1 MTAKSKIIAIQAARG
16 FAALLV
22 VLYHSGR
29 MLALPQYFGRN
40 VFGDVFKFGHAG
52 VDFFFTL
59 SGFIIFYVHYRDIGI
74 PNTFRRYAWRR
85 LTRIYPIYWFV
96 TIIALTLALLS
107 HDPEKSVGFPHIV
120 ASFLLLPQAM
130 DPLVGP
136 AWTLEHEMLF
146 YLLFALAVLSRRFG
160 MIVFAVWLASILG
173 KALGLLGDH
182 LSFIAAFYHLQFFA
196 GIAVAYA
203 AIYRPPSHPIA
214 LAVTG
219 VLGFLATGILENLNL
234 IAWGGH
240 LSALLFGAAGA
251 LTLLGLATAERSG
264 RLQVGSIGAFFGAA
278 SYALYLVH
286 TIVIGLFAHTLAS
299 LGLIRLFPGWSVGLA
314 AAAMAVVV
322 ASLLHRF
329 VELPMMLYLQP
340 LTASQPRFLAGTAQ
354 VRLRPTISE

>member
-29 MLALPQYFGRN
+29 MLALPQYFGQN
-40 VFGDVFKFGHAG
+40 VFGDLFKFGHAG

-59 SGFIIFYVHYRDIGI
+59 SGFIIFYVHYTDIGT
-74 PNTFRRYAWRR
+74 PTAFRRYAWRR

-96 TIIALTLALLS
+96 TLIALTLALLS
-107 HDPEKSVGFPHIV
+107 HDPEKLVGFPYV
-120 ASFLLLPQAM
+120 LKSFLLLPQAT

-146 YLLFALAVLSRRFG
+146 YLLFALAVASRRIG
-160 MIVFAVWLASILG
+160 MIAFALWLVSILG
-173 KALGLLGDH
+173 KALGLFGDH
-182 LSFIAAFYHLQFFA
+182 LGFIAAFYHLQFFA

-203 AIYRPPSHPIA
+203 AIYHPPSRPIA
-214 LAVTG
+214 IAVAG
-219 VLGFLATGILENLNL
+219 IVGFLAVGILENLNL
-234 IAWGGH
+234 IAWGGP
-240 LSALLFGAAGA
+240 LSASLFGAAAA

-264 RLQVGSIGAFFGAA
+264 RLHVGAIGAFFGAA

-286 TIVIGLFAHTLAS
+286 TIVIGLFAHALAS
-299 LGLIRLFPGWSVGLA
+299 LGVIRFFPGWSVGLA
-314 AAAMAVVV
+314 AAAAAVIV

-329 VELPMMLYLQP
+329 VELPIMRYLQP
-340 LTASQPRFLAGTAQ
+340 VTARRPGFLAETAQ
-354 VRLRPTISE
+354 AHLRPTVGE